1 MVLKGERRNVRRDG
15 NGITQRFQGAV
26 IYCPWLIHNKCV
38 GAVDCERRRGAEWLG
53 GQEGGGFREGMQ
65 TVGALSMP
73 AGSLSAVTSP
83 LALSPDRFIRTIPHP
98 AACIQKIAVT
108 IVKLLL
114 PFLIHISCQ
123 TFIS

>member
-1 MVLKGERRNVRRDG
+1 MVLKGERRNVQRDG

-83 LALSPDRFIRTIPHP
+83 PALSPDRFIRTIPHP
-98 AACIQKIAVT
+98 AACIQKIAAT

-123 TFIS
+123 TFIC